1 MLKSPRPS
9 RRRLLVF
16 YLCVYDVLG
25 VEVEF
30 RASEHIHIDVLDES
44 LGLGRFKGTGDAREL
59 KDDGAWE
66 EARARQQLYDKR
78 HDRCGHGS
86 IVPLEPCDVD

>member
-1 MLKSPRPS
+1 MLEPPRPFNAPPPG
-9 RRRLLVF
+9 LLAM
-16 YLCVYDVLG
+16 CVCDVLG
-25 VEVEF
+25 VEVEI

-44 LGLGRFKGTGDAREL
+44 LGLGRFMGTGGAREL

-78 HDRCGHGS
+78 HDRSGLWS
-86 IVPLEPCDVD
+86 VIPLRAM